1 MLPTN
6 LLGALSGLASAL
18 TWGGGDFI
26 GGLATR
32 RLPQFQVVA
41 LGALSGL
48 AVFVPIGILRGE
60 GVPSIASIAWALA
73 AGVSGAVGVAAL
85 YAGLARGPMSFISP
99 TATVVGA
106 SLPVLLSALIDRLPT
121 PTQAA
126 GILLG
131 LGGIWLVSR
140 PSGTVGRVDR
150 TAVLL
155 ALAAGAGFGGY
166 FVLIAQIDPG
176 PVFLTL
182 AFGKL
187 AALFL
192 SSLILLTRAQ
202 PLPSLRSSPLALLAG
217 VLDGAGNLFYLWA
230 AQRSGIAVGAVLS
243 SMAPAATVLLSV
255 WLLREPLRRPQAA
268 GVLACLAGVGLISL

>member
-1 MLPTN
+1 M
-6 LLGALSGLASAL
+6 

-32 RLPQFQVVA
+32 RFSQFQVVA
-41 LGALSGL
+41 LAALSGL

-60 GVPSIASIAWALA
+60 DIPSSASIGWALA
-73 AGVSGAVGVAAL
+73 AGLSGAVGVAAL
-85 YAGLARGPMSFISP
+85 YAGLARGPMAFISP

-106 SLPVLLSALIDRLPT
+106 SLPVLLSALLDRLPT
-121 PTQAA
+121 PTQTV

-140 PSGTVGRVDR
+140 PSGTVGKIDR
-150 TAVLL
+150 TSILQ
-155 ALAAGAGFGGY
+155 ALAAGVGFGGY

-182 AFGKL
+182 SFGKL
-187 AALFL
+187 AALSL
-192 SSLILLTRAQ
+192 SGLILLGRAQ
-202 PLPSLRSSPLALLAG
+202 PLPSLKSSPLALMAG
-217 VLDGAGNLFYLWA
+217 VLDGGGNLFYLLA

-268 GVLACLAGVGLISL
+268 GVVACLAGVGLISI